1 MNNLTVID
9 LPIPGLKKIERFRSK
24 DNRGYFSRIF
34 CVNELQAIN
43 FFGKVAQVN
52 QSYTAKKAVIRGMHY
67 QNAPY
72 SENKIVMCLRGKVW
86 DVVVDLRKDSPT
98 FLSHYAEELSEEN
111 GSGFLIPRGL
121 AHGFQTLV
129 NNCELLYFH
138 SEIYAPKY
146 EAGIHHL
153 DPRINIS
160 WPLPISDTSIRDQG
174 FNFINNN
181 FSGVDYK

>member
-138 SEIYAPKY
+138 SAFYEKSSESAIKY
-146 EAGIHHL
+146 D
-153 DPRINIS
+153 DPTLAIQ
-160 WPLPISDTSIRDQG
+160 WPLPVTDISERDQ
-174 FNFINNN
+174 NHPSINIQ
-181 FSGVDYK
+181 FTGIKL